1 MAQGLQ
7 KLANKLFGGDEV
19 DRILAMPMTQL
30 RLELKHA
37 YQDKEFSEE
46 QFNDFLDRLSKV
58 DDISSQL
65 DLAKKAVGERAVDA
79 AIDIELNSPA
89 KQLLWAAVFT
99 RMMHTG
105 TEPVARSTLWKQ
117 MQETIGVNNESI
129 GVAKVISRSLQNDN
143 VTFEYGQPGTWFY
156 YDPKAN
162 HINLDLYYMLL
173 VGFEHIRSVNLHEI
187 GHSELS
193 NTYSPRM
200 KELYEKVKVLIDPR
214 TIEQSDDDKAAGK
227 KPRLKMKKGEYKQ
240 LMLDVAEWKLRFRL
254 WHMTED
260 TVVNQFSTNMSKLLP
275 QNFGNSLNFVS
286 AILQGFGE
294 IINGDDAT
302 RDVKI
307 STNKPPPA
315 DTPERDIWEEQK
327 KEKQDEANKR
337 RDAHIKRMSSPLS
350 DQEIKDIKAGNI
362 SLDTATKMFDQIN
375 TAVLLAFYEQNGLF
389 KGSDK
394 AWQRLR
400 IITDDIRN
408 AVDVSGVPG
417 AAGKDAFE
425 YLVDMSVG
433 KLYPDAEVMKMPME
447 RERALKFLE
456 DRAKVEAATP
466 ALLDLDASFDA
477 PDATGGAQATPEEK
491 RRAAALEILK
501 RKTVLGDAADQ
512 VEDPVEELFHIAARM
527 HGIRNLQPMPSDRL
541 LEHPPYNSLHDSYR
555 AVVDFTAQQ
564 RGLVMEHIWDLYLKP
579 YAEVILKAHEQK
591 LDQDLNKK
599 KDQKNQQQQGN
610 QQGNQQQGG
619 QQGGEGQQSEG
630 GGGGGDSM
638 PDTGQGDGESQKNS
652 GGPEI
657 EIEDD
662 EPEEK
667 DGNGK
672 GDPGD
677 DEEIDVDDDMLKDVG
692 DITETPD
699 EERAKEGGQ
708 QGKGQD
714 KNKDK
719 DKGNEKG
726 EGQGKDGEPED
737 GEKQESGKGGK
748 GWDMD
753 DSPQEKP
760 KQNKVSDLKNKQP
773 VNDNLTDEQKEAIR
787 KNQKGMPN
795 SDQSSLER
803 DNAGSGDGVDLAQL
817 AKGDWRD
824 FNARIQELAPVIN
837 RLARTYKKIRSQQ
850 RRQIRKMSRN
860 HVFLPRDG
868 DLRGRLDRGKVI
880 QTKFKQATGQPIT
893 IEDLKKVKTDEPDFA
908 DSTIEFTAMID
919 GSGSMPMFDLGNGV
933 TAMEV
938 ALQSAV
944 INYMAARK
952 AGIDAYIVM
961 WGDSKPRV
969 LATPD
974 TPLKEVGEAVERVRN
989 GIRSG
994 TNLAPSFVSSIE
1006 AMANHKNNN
1015 GTISGSSHMLIYSDG
1030 DIGDPREAAKMLEII
1045 SRNAKN
1051 LSVDVA
1057 VLRPKSSDWG
1067 GVTAMENVFQ
1077 GVIDKTGDR
1086 VVGIVRG
1093 NDAQQVPMDL
1103 AHRVLS
1109 RVKKFK
1115 VKVEPDSKKRGRLK
1129 SLHQQLKDS

>member
-19 DRILAMPMTQL
+19 DRILAMPITQL

-58 DDISSQL
+58 DDISSQI
-65 DLAKKAVGERAVDA
+65 DIAKKAVDERAVDA

-156 YDPKAN
+156 YDPHKN
-162 HINLDLYYMLL
+162 HINLDLYFMML
-173 VGFEHIRSVNLHEI
+173 VGFEHIRYVNLHEI

-214 TIEQSDDDKAAGK
+214 TIEQGSDDKAAGK
-227 KPRLKMKKGEYKQ
+227 KSRLKMKKGEYKQ
-240 LMLDVAEWKLRFRL
+240 LMKDVAEWKLRFRL

-260 TVVNQFSTNMSKLLP
+260 TVVNQFSSNMSKLLP
-275 QNFGNSLNFVS
+275 QNFGASGNFVAS
-286 AILQGFGE
+286 ILQGFGE
-294 IINGDDAT
+294 VINGDDAT

-315 DTPERDIWEEQK
+315 DSPERDIWESQK
-327 KEKQDEANKR
+327 KEQQEEANKR
-337 RDAHIKRMSSPLS
+337 RDEHIKRMSTPLS
-350 DQEIKDIKAGNI
+350 DKEIKEIKAGNI
-362 SLDTATKMFDQIN
+362 TIDVATKMFEQIN
-375 TAVLLAFYEQNGLF
+375 SAVLLAFYEQNGLF

-394 AWQRLR
+394 AWERLR
-400 IITDDIRN
+400 IIPDDIRN
-408 AVDVSGVPG
+408 AVDVSGIPG

-425 YLVDMSVG
+425 YLVDLAVG
-433 KLYPDAEVMKMPME
+433 RVYPDPEVMKMPME
-447 RERALKFLE
+447 RARALQFLE

-477 PDATGGAQATPEEK
+477 PQGQAASASPEEK

-501 RKTVLGDAADQ
+501 RKTVMGDAADQ
-512 VEDPVEELFHIAARM
+512 IEDPVEELFHIAARM
-527 HGIRNLQPMPSDRL
+527 HGIRNLQPLPSDRL
-541 LEHPPYNSLHDSYR
+541 LEHPPYKSLHDSYR
-555 AVVDFTAQQ
+555 AVVSFTAEQ

-579 YAEVILKAHEQK
+579 YADVILKANEQK
-591 LDQDLNKK
+591 IDQDL
-599 KDQKNQQQQGN
+599 DQKKQNKQNQQQGN

-638 PDTGQGDGESQKNS
+638 PDTGEGGGQQQNG

-662 EPEEK
+662 DDDPQEQK
-667 DGNGK
+667 GNGK

-699 EERAKEGGQ
+699 EERAKESGQ
-708 QGKGQD
+708 QGKDKGNDKGQD
-714 KNKDK
+714 K
-719 DKGNEKG
+719 
-726 EGQGKDGEPED
+726 DGDPENGD
-737 GEKQESGKGGK
+737 GQESGKGGK

-753 DSPQEKP
+753 DNPQEKP
-760 KQNKVSDLKNKQP
+760 NQNKVSDLKNKQP
-773 VNDNLTDEQKEAIR
+773 VNDNLTEEQKEAIR
-787 KNQKGMPN
+787 KGQKGMPN
-795 SDQSSLER
+795 ADQSSLER
-803 DNAGSGDGVDLAQL
+803 DNAGDGDGIDLAGL

-824 FNARIQELAPVIN
+824 FNARVQELAPVIN
-837 RLARTYKKIRSQQ
+837 RLARTYKKIRAQQ
-850 RRQIRKMSRN
+850 RRQIRKMSRK

-919 GSGSMPMFDLGNGV
+919 GSGSMPAFNLGNGV

-974 TPLKEVGEAVERVRN
+974 TPLQEVGRNVESVRD
-989 GIRSG
+989 GIHSG
-994 TNLAPSFVSSIE
+994 TALSPSFVKTVE
-1006 AMANHKNNN
+1006 AMANHKNTN

-1030 DIGDPREAAKMLEII
+1030 DIGDPREAAKMLEVI

-1093 NDAQQVPMDL
+1093 NDAQQVPVDL